1 MIGFKKTPI
10 RLVLIIF
17 FISVVSI
24 ILIYVDSLNNEPL
37 AIEEITISRDLSE
50 SFTPIK
56 SKQIHTVRKGDSLSV
71 IFEDKQVPLNTAYK
85 IFDFDKNNLLSS
97 IIPGDIMEFNYMGN
111 DLLSIEIIK
120 DDVNSILIKTE
131 DEISIVNIK
140 KEAQTITS
148 FGFGEIRDS
157 FYKSAKDVGI
167 PDSIIMDF
175 AYIFGWDIDFI
186 FDVRKGDKFSVIYE
200 TEFSEGEKISNGDI
214 VFAEFT
220 NREKKYIAQRFFD
233 DVQGK
238 QYFNENGENVKK
250 AFLRAP
256 LDFAYISSHFNPNR
270 MHPILHKIKAHNGV
284 DYAAKTGTPVRA
296 TGEGT
301 VILRA
306 NKGGYGRLIEIRH
319 FNEYTT
325 RYAHLSGYAKGL
337 QVGSK
342 VDQGDIIGYVGKSG
356 LATGPHLHY
365 EFRVNGMHT
374 DPLRV
379 KFPNAKPIESENKE
393 DFTNF
398 ALALD
403 LKMNTLKKKL
413 FSSNEEKIEE

>member
-10 RLVLIIF
+10 RLVLITFLICVF
-17 FISVVSI
+17 SI

-50 SFTPIK
+50 GLTPIK

-148 FGFGEIRDS
+148 FGFGEIKDS

-200 TEFSEGEKISNGDI
+200 TDFSEGEKISSGDI

-220 NREKKYIAQRFFD
+220 NKEKKYIAQRFFD

-284 DYAAKTGTPVRA
+284 DYAAKRNTPVKA
-296 TGEGT
+296 SGDG
-301 VILRA
+301 VISFIGKQR
-306 NKGGYGRLIEIRH
+306 GYGRTIEIKH
-319 FNEYTT
+319 GGNIKTL
-325 RYAHLSGYAKGL
+325 YAHLERFNSKL
-337 QVGSK
+337 TQGSK
-342 VDQGDIIGYVGKSG
+342 VKQGDIIAYVGDSG
-356 LATGPHLHY
+356 QATGPHLHF
-365 EFRVNGMHT
+365 EFWEGEIRT
-374 DPLRV
+374 DPV
-379 KFPNAKPIESENKE
+379 KVKLPSAKPVNISQKDDFDNLLQLNLNKL
-393 DFTNF
+393 NQY
-398 ALALD
+398 
-403 LKMNTLKKKL
+403 NLKK
-413 FSSNEEKIEE
+413 NG

>member
-10 RLVLIIF
+10 RLVLITFLIC
-17 FISVVSI
+17 VVSI

-37 AIEEITISRDLSE
+37 GIEEITISRDLSE
-50 SFTPIK
+50 GLTPIK
-56 SKQIHTVRKGDSLSV
+56 SKQIHTVRKGESLSV

-120 DDVNSILIKTE
+120 DDINSILIKTE

-200 TEFSEGEKISNGDI
+200 TDFSEGEKISSGDI
-214 VFAEFT
+214 IFAEFT

-250 AFLRAP
+250 AFLSAP

-284 DYAAKTGTPVRA
+284 DYAAKRNTPVKA
-296 TGEGT
+296 SGDG
-301 VILRA
+301 VISFIGRQS
-306 NKGGYGRLIEIRH
+306 GYGRTVEIKH
-319 FNEYTT
+319 GGNIKTL
-325 RYAHLSGYAKGL
+325 YAHLEKFNTKL
-337 QVGSK
+337 KVGSK
-342 VDQGDIIGYVGKSG
+342 VKQGEIIAYVGDSG
-356 LATGPHLHY
+356 QATGTHLHF
-365 EFRVNGMHT
+365 EFWQGEIRS
-374 DPLRV
+374 DPV
-379 KFPNAKPIESENKE
+379 KVKLPSAKPVNNAQRNEFE
-393 DFTNF
+393 DL
-398 ALALD
+398 LALN
-403 LKMNTLKKKL
+403 LNKL
-413 FSSNEEKIEE
+413 NEYNLPKYE

>member
-10 RLVLIIF
+10 RLVLITF
-17 FISVVSI
+17 LISVVSI
-24 ILIYVDSLNNEPL
+24 ILIYVDSLDNEPL

-50 SFTPIK
+50 SLTPIK
-56 SKQIHTVRKGDSLSV
+56 SKQIHTVKKGDSLSV
-71 IFEDKQVPLNTAYK
+71 MFEDKQVPLNTAYK

-200 TEFSEGEKISNGDI
+200 TEFSEGEKISSGDI

-284 DYAAKTGTPVRA
+284 DYAAKRNTPVKA
-296 TGEGT
+296 SGDG
-301 VILRA
+301 VISFIGRQS
-306 NKGGYGRLIEIRH
+306 GYGRTVEIKH
-319 FNEYTT
+319 GGNIKTL
-325 RYAHLSGYAKGL
+325 YAHLERFNTKL
-337 QVGSK
+337 KVGSK
-342 VDQGDIIGYVGKSG
+342 VKQGEIIAFVGDSG
-356 LATGPHLHY
+356 QATGPHLHF
-365 EFRVNGMHT
+365 EFWQGEIRS
-374 DPLRV
+374 DPV
-379 KFPNAKPIESENKE
+379 KVKLPSAKPVNNSQRNEFE
-393 DFTNF
+393 DL
-398 ALALD
+398 LALNLNKLNEYNL
-403 LKMNTLKKKL
+403 LKY
-413 FSSNEEKIEE
+413 E

>member
-10 RLVLIIF
+10 RLVSITFL
-17 FISVVSI
+17 ISVVSI
-24 ILIYVDSLNNEPL
+24 ILIYVDSLDNEPL

-50 SFTPIK
+50 GLTPIK

-200 TEFSEGEKISNGDI
+200 TDFSEGEKISSGDI

-284 DYAAKTGTPVRA
+284 DYAAKRNTPVKA
-296 TGEGT
+296 SGDG
-301 VILRA
+301 VISFMGRQS
-306 NKGGYGRLIEIRH
+306 GYGRTVEIKH
-319 FNEYTT
+319 GGNIKTL
-325 RYAHLSGYAKGL
+325 YAHLERFNTKL
-337 QVGSK
+337 KVGSK
-342 VDQGDIIGYVGKSG
+342 VKQGEIIAFVGDSG
-356 LATGPHLHY
+356 QATGPHLHF
-365 EFRVNGMHT
+365 EFWQGEIRS
-374 DPLRV
+374 DPV
-379 KFPNAKPIESENKE
+379 KVKLPSAKPVNNAQRNEFE
-393 DFTNF
+393 DL
-398 ALALD
+398 LALN
-403 LKMNTLKKKL
+403 LNKL
-413 FSSNEEKIEE
+413 NEYNLPKYE

>member
-10 RLVLIIF
+10 RLVLITF
-17 FISVVSI
+17 LISVVSI
-24 ILIYVDSLNNEPL
+24 ILIYVDSLDNEPL

-50 SFTPIK
+50 GLIPIK

-120 DDVNSILIKTE
+120 DDINSILIKTE

-200 TEFSEGEKISNGDI
+200 TDFSEGEKISSGDI

-220 NREKKYIAQRFFD
+220 NKDKKYIAQRFFD

-284 DYAAKTGTPVRA
+284 DYAAKRNTPVKA
-296 TGEGT
+296 SGDG
-301 VILRA
+301 VISFIGRQS
-306 NKGGYGRLIEIRH
+306 GYGRTVEIKH
-319 FNEYTT
+319 GGNIKTL
-325 RYAHLSGYAKGL
+325 YAHLERFNTKL
-337 QVGSK
+337 KVGSK
-342 VDQGDIIGYVGKSG
+342 VKQGEIIAFVGDSG
-356 LATGPHLHY
+356 QATGPHLHF
-365 EFRVNGMHT
+365 EFWQGEIRS
-374 DPLRV
+374 DPV
-379 KFPNAKPIESENKE
+379 KVKLPSAKPVNNAQRNEFE
-393 DFTNF
+393 DL
-398 ALALD
+398 LALN
-403 LKMNTLKKKL
+403 LNKL
-413 FSSNEEKIEE
+413 NEYNLPKYE

>member
-10 RLVLIIF
+10 RLVLITF
-17 FISVVSI
+17 LISVVSI
-24 ILIYVDSLNNEPL
+24 ILIYVDSLDNEPL

-50 SFTPIK
+50 SLTPIK

-200 TEFSEGEKISNGDI
+200 TDFSEGEKISSGDI

-220 NREKKYIAQRFFD
+220 NRDKKYIAQRFFD

-284 DYAAKTGTPVRA
+284 DYAAKRNTPVKA
-296 TGEGT
+296 SGDG
-301 VILRA
+301 VISFIGRQS
-306 NKGGYGRLIEIRH
+306 GYGRTVEIKH
-319 FNEYTT
+319 GGNIKTL
-325 RYAHLSGYAKGL
+325 YAHLERFNTKL
-337 QVGSK
+337 KVGSK
-342 VDQGDIIGYVGKSG
+342 VKQGEIIAFVGDSG
-356 LATGPHLHY
+356 QATGPHLHF
-365 EFRVNGMHT
+365 EFWQGEIRS
-374 DPLRV
+374 DPV
-379 KFPNAKPIESENKE
+379 KVKLPSAKPVNNAQRNEFE
-393 DFTNF
+393 DL
-398 ALALD
+398 LALN
-403 LKMNTLKKKL
+403 LNKL
-413 FSSNEEKIEE
+413 NEYNLPKYE

>member
-10 RLVLIIF
+10 RLVLITF
-17 FISVVSI
+17 LTSVVSI

-50 SFTPIK
+50 SLTPIK

-148 FGFGEIRDS
+148 FGFGEIKDS

-200 TEFSEGEKISNGDI
+200 TEFSEGEKISSGDI

-220 NREKKYIAQRFFD
+220 NREKKYVAQRFFD
-233 DVQGK
+233 DIQGK

-284 DYAAKTGTPVRA
+284 DYAAKRNTPVKA
-296 TGEGT
+296 SGDG
-301 VILRA
+301 VISFIGRQS
-306 NKGGYGRLIEIRH
+306 GYGRTVEIKH
-319 FNEYTT
+319 GGNIKTL
-325 RYAHLSGYAKGL
+325 YAHLERFNTKL
-337 QVGSK
+337 KVGSK
-342 VDQGDIIGYVGKSG
+342 VKQGEIIAFVGDSG
-356 LATGPHLHY
+356 QATGPHLHF
-365 EFRVNGMHT
+365 EFWQGEIRS
-374 DPLRV
+374 DPV
-379 KFPNAKPIESENKE
+379 KVKLPSAKPVNNAQRNEFE
-393 DFTNF
+393 DL
-398 ALALD
+398 LALN
-403 LKMNTLKKKL
+403 LNKL
-413 FSSNEEKIEE
+413 NEYNLPKYE

>member
-10 RLVLIIF
+10 RLVLITFLICVF
-17 FISVVSI
+17 SI

-50 SFTPIK
+50 GLTPIK
-56 SKQIHTVRKGDSLSV
+56 SKQIHTVKKGDSLSV

-120 DDVNSILIKTE
+120 DDINSILIKTE

-200 TEFSEGEKISNGDI
+200 TEFSEGEKISSGDI

-284 DYAAKTGTPVRA
+284 DYAAKRNTPVKA
-296 TGEGT
+296 SGDG
-301 VILRA
+301 VISFMGRQS
-306 NKGGYGRLIEIRH
+306 GYGRTVEIKH
-319 FNEYTT
+319 GGNIKTL
-325 RYAHLSGYAKGL
+325 YAHLERFNTKL
-337 QVGSK
+337 KVGSK
-342 VDQGDIIGYVGKSG
+342 VKQGEIIAFVGDSG
-356 LATGPHLHY
+356 QATGPHLHF
-365 EFRVNGMHT
+365 EFWQGEIRS
-374 DPLRV
+374 DPV
-379 KFPNAKPIESENKE
+379 KVKLPSAKPVNNSQRNEFE
-393 DFTNF
+393 DL
-398 ALALD
+398 LALN
-403 LKMNTLKKKL
+403 LNKL
-413 FSSNEEKIEE
+413 NEYNLPKYE

>member
-1 MIGFKKTPI
+1 MITF
-10 RLVLIIF
+10 L
-17 FISVVSI
+17 ISVVSI

-37 AIEEITISRDLSE
+37 AIEEITITRDLSE
-50 SFTPIK
+50 SLTPIK

-186 FDVRKGDKFSVIYE
+186 FDVREGDKFSVIYE
-200 TEFSEGEKISNGDI
+200 TEFSEGEKISSGDI

-284 DYAAKTGTPVRA
+284 DYAAKRNTPVKA
-296 TGEGT
+296 SGDG
-301 VILRA
+301 VISFMGRQS
-306 NKGGYGRLIEIRH
+306 GYGRTVEIKH
-319 FNEYTT
+319 GGNIKTL
-325 RYAHLSGYAKGL
+325 YAHLERFNTKL
-337 QVGSK
+337 KVGSK
-342 VDQGDIIGYVGKSG
+342 VKQGEIIAFVGDSG
-356 LATGPHLHY
+356 QATGPHLHF
-365 EFRVNGMHT
+365 EFWQGEIRS
-374 DPLRV
+374 DPV
-379 KFPNAKPIESENKE
+379 KVKLPSAKPVNNAQRNEFK
-393 DFTNF
+393 DL
-398 ALALD
+398 LALN
-403 LKMNTLKKKL
+403 LNKL
-413 FSSNEEKIEE
+413 NEYNLPKYE

>member
-10 RLVLIIF
+10 RLVLITF
-17 FISVVSI
+17 LISVVSI
-24 ILIYVDSLNNEPL
+24 ILIYVDSLDNEPL
-37 AIEEITISRDLSE
+37 AIEEITISRELSE
-50 SFTPIK
+50 GLTPIK

-200 TEFSEGEKISNGDI
+200 TDFSEGEKISSGDI

-233 DVQGK
+233 SVQGK

-284 DYAAKTGTPVRA
+284 DYAAKRNTPVKA
-296 TGEGT
+296 SGDG
-301 VILRA
+301 VISFIGRQS
-306 NKGGYGRLIEIRH
+306 GYGRTVEIKH
-319 FNEYTT
+319 GGNIKTL
-325 RYAHLSGYAKGL
+325 YAHLERFNTKL
-337 QVGSK
+337 KVGSK
-342 VDQGDIIGYVGKSG
+342 VKQGEIIAFVGDSG
-356 LATGPHLHY
+356 QATGPHLHF
-365 EFRVNGMHT
+365 EFWQGEIRS
-374 DPLRV
+374 DPV
-379 KFPNAKPIESENKE
+379 KVKLPSAKPVNNAQRNEFE
-393 DFTNF
+393 DL
-398 ALALD
+398 LALN
-403 LKMNTLKKKL
+403 LNKL
-413 FSSNEEKIEE
+413 NEYNLPKYE

>member
-10 RLVLIIF
+10 RLVLITF
-17 FISVVSI
+17 LISVVSI

-50 SFTPIK
+50 SLTPIK

-200 TEFSEGEKISNGDI
+200 TEFSEGEKISSGDI

-284 DYAAKTGTPVRA
+284 DYAAKRNTPVKA
-296 TGEGT
+296 SGDG
-301 VILRA
+301 VISFIGRQS
-306 NKGGYGRLIEIRH
+306 GYGRTIEIKH
-319 FNEYTT
+319 GGNIKTL
-325 RYAHLSGYAKGL
+325 YAHLERFNTKL
-337 QVGSK
+337 KVGSK
-342 VDQGDIIGYVGKSG
+342 VKQGEIIAFVGDSG
-356 LATGPHLHY
+356 QATGPHLHF
-365 EFRVNGMHT
+365 EFWQGEIRS
-374 DPLRV
+374 DPV
-379 KFPNAKPIESENKE
+379 KVKLPSAKPVNNSQRNEFE
-393 DFTNF
+393 DL
-398 ALALD
+398 LALN
-403 LKMNTLKKKL
+403 LNKL
-413 FSSNEEKIEE
+413 NEYNLPKYE

>member
-17 FISVVSI
+17 LISVISI

-50 SFTPIK
+50 GLAPIK

-71 IFEDKQVPLNTAYK
+71 IFDDKQVPLNTAYK

-97 IIPGDIMEFNYMGN
+97 IIPGDIMEFNYMGE

-120 DDVNSILIKTE
+120 DDINSILIKTE
-131 DEISIVNIK
+131 DEISIVKIK

-148 FGFGEIRDS
+148 IGFGEIRDS
-157 FYKSAKDVGI
+157 FYKSAKGVGI

-200 TEFSEGEKISNGDI
+200 TDFSEGEKISSGDI

-233 DVQGK
+233 NVQGK

-284 DYAAKTGTPVRA
+284 DYAAKRNTPVKA
-296 TGEGT
+296 SGDG
-301 VILRA
+301 VISFIGKQR
-306 NKGGYGRLIEIRH
+306 GYGRTIEIKH
-319 FNEYTT
+319 GGNIKTL
-325 RYAHLSGYAKGL
+325 YAHLERFNSKL
-337 QVGSK
+337 KQGSK
-342 VDQGDIIGYVGKSG
+342 VKQGDIIAYVGDSG
-356 LATGPHLHY
+356 QATGPHLHF
-365 EFRVNGMHT
+365 EFWKGEIRT
-374 DPLRV
+374 DPV
-379 KFPNAKPIESENKE
+379 KVKLPSAKPVNISQKDDFDNLLQLNLNKL
-393 DFTNF
+393 NQY
-398 ALALD
+398 
-403 LKMNTLKKKL
+403 NLKK
-413 FSSNEEKIEE
+413 NG

>member
-17 FISVVSI
+17 LISVVSI
-24 ILIYVDSLNNEPL
+24 ILIYVDSLDNEPL

-50 SFTPIK
+50 GLTPIK

-97 IIPGDIMEFNYMGN
+97 IIPGDIMEFNYMGDN
-111 DLLSIEIIK
+111 LLSIEIIK
-120 DDVNSILIKTE
+120 DDINSILIKTE

-148 FGFGEIRDS
+148 FGFGEIKDS

-200 TEFSEGEKISNGDI
+200 TEFSEGEKISSGDI

-284 DYAAKTGTPVRA
+284 DYAAKRNTPVKA
-296 TGEGT
+296 SGDG
-301 VILRA
+301 VISFMGRQS
-306 NKGGYGRLIEIRH
+306 GYGRTVEIKH
-319 FNEYTT
+319 GGNIKTL
-325 RYAHLSGYAKGL
+325 YAHLERFNTKL
-337 QVGSK
+337 KVGSK
-342 VDQGDIIGYVGKSG
+342 VKQGEIIAFVGDSG
-356 LATGPHLHY
+356 QATGPHLHF
-365 EFRVNGMHT
+365 EFWQGEIRS
-374 DPLRV
+374 DPV
-379 KFPNAKPIESENKE
+379 KVKLPSAKPVNNAQRNEFE
-393 DFTNF
+393 DL
-398 ALALD
+398 LALN
-403 LKMNTLKKKL
+403 LNKL
-413 FSSNEEKIEE
+413 NEYNLSKYE

>member
-10 RLVLIIF
+10 RLVLITF
-17 FISVVSI
+17 LISVVSI
-24 ILIYVDSLNNEPL
+24 ILIYVDSLDNEPL

-50 SFTPIK
+50 GLTPIK

-71 IFEDKQVPLNTAYK
+71 IFDDKQVPLNTAYK

-148 FGFGEIRDS
+148 FGFGEIRES

-200 TEFSEGEKISNGDI
+200 TEFSEGEKISSGDI

-284 DYAAKTGTPVRA
+284 DYAAKRNTPVKA
-296 TGEGT
+296 SGDG
-301 VILRA
+301 VISFIGRQS
-306 NKGGYGRLIEIRH
+306 GYGRTVEIKH
-319 FNEYTT
+319 GGNIKTL
-325 RYAHLSGYAKGL
+325 YAHLERFNTKL
-337 QVGSK
+337 KVGSK
-342 VDQGDIIGYVGKSG
+342 VKQGEIIAFVGDSG
-356 LATGPHLHY
+356 QATGPHLHF
-365 EFRVNGMHT
+365 EFWQGEIRS
-374 DPLRV
+374 DPV
-379 KFPNAKPIESENKE
+379 KVKLPSAKPVNNAQRNEFE
-393 DFTNF
+393 DL
-398 ALALD
+398 LALN
-403 LKMNTLKKKL
+403 LNKL
-413 FSSNEEKIEE
+413 NEYNLPKYE

>member
-10 RLVLIIF
+10 RLVLITF
-17 FISVVSI
+17 LISVVSI
-24 ILIYVDSLNNEPL
+24 ILIYVDSLDNEPL

-50 SFTPIK
+50 GLIPIK

-200 TEFSEGEKISNGDI
+200 TEFSEGEKISSGDI

-284 DYAAKTGTPVRA
+284 DYAAKRNTPVKA
-296 TGEGT
+296 SGDG
-301 VILRA
+301 VISFIGRQS
-306 NKGGYGRLIEIRH
+306 GYGRTVEIKH
-319 FNEYTT
+319 GGNIKTL
-325 RYAHLSGYAKGL
+325 YAHLERFNTKL
-337 QVGSK
+337 KVGSK
-342 VDQGDIIGYVGKSG
+342 VKQGEIIAYVGDSG
-356 LATGPHLHY
+356 QATGPHLHF
-365 EFRVNGMHT
+365 EFWQGEIRS
-374 DPLRV
+374 DPV
-379 KFPNAKPIESENKE
+379 KVKLPSAKPVNNAQRNEFE
-393 DFTNF
+393 DL
-398 ALALD
+398 LALN
-403 LKMNTLKKKL
+403 LNKL
-413 FSSNEEKIEE
+413 NEYNLPKYE

>member
-10 RLVLIIF
+10 RLVLITF
-17 FISVVSI
+17 LISVFSI
-24 ILIYVDSLNNEPL
+24 ILIYFDSLNNEPL

-50 SFTPIK
+50 GLTPIK

-97 IIPGDIMEFNYMGN
+97 IIPGNIMEFNYMGD
-111 DLLSIEIIK
+111 DLVTIEIIK
-120 DDVNSILIKTE
+120 DDINSILIRTR

-140 KEAQTITS
+140 KEAQTVKS
-148 FGFGEIRDS
+148 FGFGKIRDS
-157 FYKSAKDVGI
+157 FYKSAKDAGI

-186 FDVRKGDKFSVIYE
+186 FDVRKGDKFSVNYE
-200 TEFSEGEKISNGDI
+200 TDFSEGEKISSGDI

-233 DVQGK
+233 NVQGK

-256 LDFAYISSHFNPNR
+256 LDFAYVSSHFNPNR

-284 DYAAKTGTPVRA
+284 DYAAKRNTPVKA
-296 TGEGT
+296 SGDG
-301 VILRA
+301 VISFIGRQS
-306 NKGGYGRLIEIRH
+306 GYGRTVEIKH
-319 FNEYTT
+319 GGNIKTL
-325 RYAHLSGYAKGL
+325 YAHLERFNTKL
-337 QVGSK
+337 KVGSK
-342 VDQGDIIGYVGKSG
+342 VKQGEIIAFVGDSG
-356 LATGPHLHY
+356 QATGPHLHF
-365 EFRVNGMHT
+365 EFWQGEIRS
-374 DPLRV
+374 DPV
-379 KFPNAKPIESENKE
+379 KVKLPSAKPVNNAQRNEFE
-393 DFTNF
+393 DL
-398 ALALD
+398 LALN
-403 LKMNTLKKKL
+403 LNKL
-413 FSSNEEKIEE
+413 NEYNLPKYE

>member
-10 RLVLIIF
+10 RLVLITFLIC
-17 FISVVSI
+17 VVSI

-50 SFTPIK
+50 GLTPIK

-200 TEFSEGEKISNGDI
+200 TEFSEGEKISSGDI

-284 DYAAKTGTPVRA
+284 DYAAKRNTPVKA
-296 TGEGT
+296 SGDG
-301 VILRA
+301 VISFIGRQS
-306 NKGGYGRLIEIRH
+306 GYGRTVEIKH
-319 FNEYTT
+319 GGNIKTL
-325 RYAHLSGYAKGL
+325 YAHLERFNTKL
-337 QVGSK
+337 KVGSK
-342 VDQGDIIGYVGKSG
+342 VKQGEIIAFVGDSG
-356 LATGPHLHY
+356 QATGPHLHF
-365 EFRVNGMHT
+365 EFWQGEIRS
-374 DPLRV
+374 DPV
-379 KFPNAKPIESENKE
+379 KVKLPSAKPVNNSQRNEFE
-393 DFTNF
+393 DL
-398 ALALD
+398 LALN
-403 LKMNTLKKKL
+403 LNKL
-413 FSSNEEKIEE
+413 NEYNLPKYE

>member
-10 RLVLIIF
+10 RLVLITF
-17 FISVVSI
+17 LISVVSI
-24 ILIYVDSLNNEPL
+24 ILIYVDSINNEPL

-50 SFTPIK
+50 GLIPIK

-120 DDVNSILIKTE
+120 DEVNSILIKTE

-148 FGFGEIRDS
+148 FGFGEIKDS

-200 TEFSEGEKISNGDI
+200 TDFSEGEKISSGDI

-233 DVQGK
+233 NVQGK

-284 DYAAKTGTPVRA
+284 DYAAKRNTPVKA
-296 TGEGT
+296 SGDG
-301 VILRA
+301 VISFIGKQR
-306 NKGGYGRLIEIRH
+306 GYGRTIEIKH
-319 FNEYTT
+319 GGNIKTL
-325 RYAHLSGYAKGL
+325 YAHLERFNSKL
-337 QVGSK
+337 KQGSK
-342 VDQGDIIGYVGKSG
+342 VKQGDIIAYVGDSG
-356 LATGPHLHY
+356 QATGPHLHF
-365 EFRVNGMHT
+365 EFWKGEIRT
-374 DPLRV
+374 DPV
-379 KFPNAKPIESENKE
+379 KVKLPSAKPVNISQKDDFDNLLQLNLNKL
-393 DFTNF
+393 NQY
-398 ALALD
+398 
-403 LKMNTLKKKL
+403 NLKK
-413 FSSNEEKIEE
+413 NG